1 MSMLQRS
8 RMRMVCV
15 KAPLKGYGGY
25 AFEREGRK
33 LLASVQPMSG
43 DIAQRMYGAESSQ
56 MRRLLCASGAKLREG
71 DGVCVD
77 VPPDAEPDFRVVYAP
92 PWRKHVDA
100 HLRLIPE
107 QERGRDE

>member
-1 MSMLQRS
+1 MLNRS

-15 KAPLKGYGGY
+15 KAPVAGYGSY

-43 DIAQRMYGAESSQ
+43 DMAQRMYGAEPSQ
-56 MRRLLCASGAKLREG
+56 MRRLLCEPGAELREG
-71 DGVCVD
+71 EGVCVD
-77 VPPDAEPDFRVVYAP
+77 VPPDAEPDFRVVYAAL
-92 PWRKHVDA
+92 WRNHVDA
-100 HLRLIPE
+100 HLRLIPV